1 MADIDF
7 KKAKQLLENNADCIM
22 LDVREESEFY
32 TSHADGAQCLPVDSI
47 DEEAAEFI
55 IKSKDS
61 PVIVYCKTGT
71 RAALAKKRLKELGY
85 TKVYNLG
92 SLVGWPYE
100 LAYGAI

>member
-7 KKAKQLLENNADCIM
+7 KKAKQLLENDADCVI
-22 LDVREESEFY
+22 LDVREECEFY

-47 DEEAAEFI
+47 DEETAGFI
-55 IKSKDS
+55 IKSKDT

-71 RAALAKKRLKELGY
+71 RATLAKKRLKSLGY
-85 TKVYNLG
+85 TNVYNLG